1 MKIKAADVE
10 TVRVEDLLNQDSVG
24 ISSEELDTDRSE
36 NTTLSES
43 FLLTTS
49 SFQTA
54 ELFVPETERHSR
66 EADNDAHQNLM
77 SDESEFDSWQ
87 QLTKRVSIVYEKV
100 ILMSM
105 TLMSMTLM
113 SVI

>member
-1 MKIKAADVE
+1 MKIEGTEVGTVKA
-10 TVRVEDLLNQDSVG
+10 EDLLNQDSVG

-66 EADNDAHQNLM
+66 EADKDAHHNLM

-87 QLTKRVSIVYEKV
+87 QLTKRVSTVYYKV
-100 ILMSM
+100 
-105 TLMSMTLM
+105 TLMPMTLM

>member
-1 MKIKAADVE
+1 MKIEGTEVGTVKA
-10 TVRVEDLLNQDSVG
+10 EDLLNQDSVG

-87 QLTKRVSIVYEKV
+87 QLTKRVSTVYYKV
-100 ILMSM
+100 
-105 TLMSMTLM
+105 TLMPMTLM